1 MGFRKFPLRK
11 QRFLRKGI
19 AFVTHFFIFFR
30 NGCQPHMNIRV
41 SPLLSTDWAAYIF
54 LLKNFGFLRHFLCG
68 INQRRRSS
76 RSHRRRNH

>member
-1 MGFRKFPLRK
+1 MGFRKFSLRK

-54 LLKNFGFLRHFLCG
+54 YLKISVFIATSFTGLISGGGQAEAN
-68 INQRRRSS
+68 
-76 RSHRRRNH
+76 RRRNH